1 MQDLKFDIHGV
12 RTILLQLFDSKPP
25 YPITSKKTLIAALGG
40 KDHQIKINRDIEN
53 VPVTTLADKA
63 FKKQQEFQEP
73 NEILDALIGGSFV
86 NVIAKTNIM
95 QIINNL
101 NYPIEDDSKLEKSL
115 ASIKIYGLSPAE
127 ISNNITFP
135 IKAPTDIINQLSVT
149 EKQLFEVDLRLLD
162 GLTELETFIPAPM
175 KKVPKKEKKL
185 EYYRCYLIE
194 ESKPKYCFEVLEEAL
209 TKGSKGLCI
218 TRTHPKQLQN
228 QYELI
233 AKKAEVLWLT
243 DRESVKEYP
252 TVSPRIGN
260 VSLAIEDFI
269 DNNSKAVLLL
279 DGLEYLIDVNS
290 YKPVLFFVQGIK
302 DKIAENEALLLF
314 SVSPQ
319 TFDNQQLKAIERETE
334 IVMDGEKLRFG
345 LEPAE
350 AVPEKVEA
358 PKKLI
363 AEAASKIFKEPAA
376 EPAAPS
382 EDEDVEEPVEEEPM
396 AETPPDLKS
405 DEGMMDE
412 ELEIGLAEKI
422 SKIDE
427 MEPEPSPPSSPDL
440 QAEITS
446 ELEETAQEL
455 GVVTTPTGDREPC
468 RSCDGT
474 GKCIWCDVTGKCETC
489 KGTGKDSEGNPC
501 ADCKGSGQCRSCE
514 GSGKCRWCKGE
525 G

>member
-40 KDHQIKINRDIEN
+40 KDHQIKINRDSDN
-53 VPVTTLADKA
+53 VPVTALADKA
-63 FKKQQEFQEP
+63 FKKNQEFQEP
-73 NEILDALIGGSFV
+73 NEIVDALIGGSFV
-86 NVIAKTNIM
+86 NVIAKSNVM

-101 NYPIEDDSKLEKSL
+101 NYPIEDDSQLEKSL

-149 EKQLFEVDLRLLD
+149 EKQLFEVDVRLLD
-162 GLTELETFIPAPM
+162 GLAELETFIPAPM
-175 KKVPKKEKKL
+175 KKIPRKQKTLK
-185 EYYRCYLIE
+185 YNHCYVIE
-194 ESKPKYCFEVLEEAL
+194 ESKPKYCFEVFEDAL
-209 TKGSKGLCI
+209 FKGSKGLCV
-218 TRTHPKQLQN
+218 TRTHPKQLQS

-252 TVSPRIGN
+252 AVSPRIGN
-260 VSLAIEDFI
+260 VGLAIEDFI
-269 DNNSKAVLLL
+269 DNNPRAVILL
-279 DGLEYLIDVNS
+279 DGLEYLIGVNS

-302 DKIAENEALLLF
+302 DKIAENEASLLF

-319 TFDNQQLKAIERETE
+319 TFDTQQLKAIERETE
-334 IVMDGEKLRFG
+334 IVLDGERLRLE
-345 LEPAE
+345 LEPA
-350 AVPEKVEA
+350 AAAPETVEA
-358 PKKLI
+358 SKELI
-363 AEAASKIFKEPAA
+363 TEAASEISK

-382 EDEDVEEPVEEEPM
+382 EDEAEEKPIEEEPI
-396 AETPPDLKS
+396 AELPSEMEL

-427 MEPEPSPPSSPDL
+427 MEPEPSPPSSPEL
-440 QAEITS
+440 QVEITP

-455 GVVTTPTGDREPC
+455 GVVTTPSGDREPC